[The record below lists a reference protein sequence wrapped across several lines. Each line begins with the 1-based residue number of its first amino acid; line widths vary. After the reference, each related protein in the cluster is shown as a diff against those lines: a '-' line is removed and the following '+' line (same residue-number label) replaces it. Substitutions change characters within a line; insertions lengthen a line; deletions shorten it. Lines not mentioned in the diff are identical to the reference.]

1 MFHKYFFVWQLLH
14 FIHNIYDAAIHAF
27 LRKMH
32 FFKSGMRHCVDID
45 DNGLTTQI
53 QGVPVDHTKY
63 VDCVFTR
70 KN

>member
-1 MFHKYFFVWQLLH
+1 MRFCAKL
-14 FIHNIYDAAIHAF
+14 
-27 LRKMH
+27 H